1 MQINKELN
9 FILTAAYN
17 EARSRKHEYITVE
30 HLLYASLFFESGYE
44 IIVQCG
50 GDIENLKRKMSEF
63 LAGDKIPQIQNKEPI
78 QSQAFN
84 NVLQNAIV
92 HTVSAEKEELDIGD
106 IYISIYD
113 EKESH
118 ALYYLKK
125 ENISRLDILNFISHG
140 VASIPEKPEFQQK
153 NRNESEPGTTK
164 QQPGKDQPDQ
174 QQPQP
179 KKALELYTNE
189 LTAKAAAGEFE
200 PLIGRENILERTIH
214 VLCRRTKNNPIHVGD
229 PGVGKTAITHGLA
242 QMIVDKKVPEGLK
255 GSKIYALDMASLL
268 AGTKYR
274 GDFEDRM
281 KKVLAELSKV
291 DNAILFIDEIHTIV
305 GAGAVSGGSMD
316 ASNILKP
323 ALTNGKLKCIGTTT
337 YEEYR
342 KYFEKDRALSRRFQK
357 IDIPEP
363 SVDETVKI
371 LNGIKQKYEK
381 FHGITYSE
389 ASIVAAAELA
399 GRYINDRHLP
409 DKAIDILDETGVFV
423 RLTEKN
429 KTVTAKQI
437 ETIVARVARIPE
449 KTVSTSEVAKLKNL
463 GKELKKR
470 IFGQSKAIDMLV
482 DAIKSSRAGFR
493 DPTRTVAN
501 FLFIGPTGTGK
512 TELAKQLALQM
523 GIPFHRFDMSEYEE
537 KHSISR
543 LVGAPPGYVGHDQ
556 GGLLTE
562 SVIKSPYSIVLLD
575 EIEKAHPDIYNILL
589 QVMDYAT
596 LTDTTG
602 RKADFRNV
610 IIIMTSN
617 AGASEMHKGSI
628 GFLEGTKKEEAM
640 TSAVTRIFT
649 PEFRNR
655 LDAIIEFSELN
666 REVML
671 KIAHK
676 YIDEFRTILQ
686 PKKIELAVTDK
697 CFEWLG
703 EKGRESEYGAREISR
718 IIQDLIKKP
727 MADEMLFGSLANG
740 GKATLDIKKDDV
752 VLIIEGIKKKRKNQ
766 QHTGR

>member
-9 FILTAAYN
+9 YILTAAYN

-63 LAGDKIPQIQNKEPI
+63 LAGDKIPQIQSKEPI

-92 HTVSAEKEELDIGD
+92 HTVSAEKDELDIGD

-113 EKESH
+113 EKESY
-118 ALYYLKK
+118 ALFYLKK

-140 VASIPEKPEFQQK
+140 VASIAEKPEFQQK
-153 NRNESEPGTTK
+153 NRNETEPGTTK
-164 QQPGKDQPDQ
+164 QQPGKEPPDQ

-179 KKALELYTNE
+179 KKVLEIYTNE

-229 PGVGKTAITHGLA
+229 PGVGKTALTQGLA
-242 QMIVDKKVPEGLK
+242 QLIVDKKVPEGLS
-255 GSKIYALDMASLL
+255 GSKIYALDMAALL

-281 KKVLAELSKV
+281 KKVLAELSKI

-363 SVDETVKI
+363 SIDETVKI
-371 LNGIKQKYEK
+371 LNGIKHKYEN

-429 KTVTAKQI
+429 KTVTPKQI

-449 KTVSTSEVAKLKNL
+449 KTVSTSEVTKLKNL
-463 GKELKKR
+463 GKELKKI
-470 IFGQSKAIDMLV
+470 IFGQTKAIDMLV

-562 SVIKSPYSIVLLD
+562 AIIKSPYSIVLLD
-575 EIEKAHPDIYNILL
+575 EIEKAHPDIFNILL

-617 AGASEMHKGSI
+617 AGASDMHKENI
-628 GFLEGTKKEEAM
+628 GFLEGAKKEEAM
-640 TSAVTRIFT
+640 TSAVTKIFT

-655 LDAIIEFSELN
+655 LDAIIEFNELN

-671 KIAHK
+671 RIAHK
-676 YIDEFRTILQ
+676 YIDEFLTILH
-686 PKKIELAVTDK
+686 PKKIELVVTDK

-703 EKGRESEYGAREISR
+703 EKGRESVYGAREISR

-727 MADEMLFGSLANG
+727 LADEMLFGNLIMG

-752 VLIIEGIKKKRKNQ
+752 VLIIEGAKKKRKK
-766 QHTGR
+766 R